1 MKFEKSIFA
10 GALALAGAFAV
21 HAENYYVNAD
31 FGDDKY
37 DGRSPVV
44 VSDTSG
50 PKGTLLGAL
59 TNAVKNDVV
68 YAAAGVYSNGVYEV
82 SGHRYRAYITGG
94 VKLVGEGP
102 DKTFIIGAK
111 DPAGNSSR
119 SYCGPD
125 AVACVRMETNGNGG
139 GVIRGFSIS
148 GGRSPDSTSHYKAVG
163 VDGDDYVSHIVVD
176 CVFSNNYNVGRGAA
190 VGGAVCSRCV
200 FGKDN
205 TAVNAANSGVAYN
218 ARYFINCIF
227 DSTSKIYV
235 TGGSTYLYNCT
246 GINNLMYVN
255 PSYRFYCYNCIVDK
269 SASTHSYFNCLLKG
283 AAAEGAEV
291 GNTTITNIGDK
302 IHLDEDSCPK
312 PDSIAIDAGIEIERQ
327 QDVFR
332 EWTGDKLAELEKN
345 LDVFGR
351 PRRMGAAIDVGAV
364 EYDWYAVYS
373 SVLSLRNLVVTNAT
387 SGVTVAGG
395 KVVVPTANGL
405 SVLWKAPAGAGTK
418 ELDFNFT
425 AKVTGGATLTVTRLG
440 VTLVSATAQDGEKVY
455 SFKASGEQDLV
466 FTVTGENGNAE
477 LSAFANSTLVRITD
491 GGGLIV
497 NGLTGGEKELIAGD
511 EELRITVGRDFNAKL
526 LCSGILINGE
536 LFSFTGEA
544 SDKVYTATIA
554 PGDGHLII
562 EAVYPEYNT
571 WYVDAAALDDRAD
584 GRAPYRA
591 KKTLQAAMEI
601 ATLASG
607 DIVHA
612 AAGRYDGGKYETV
625 DAEGKVTAR
634 YRVRVPDGV
643 LLEGE
648 GADKTFIV
656 GKIDEKGTKGC
667 GPESVRGVALGGGN
681 AVIKGFTVC
690 EGRTLSVAN
699 SNSNIGG
706 GINGGDCYVIDCVIS
721 NNAAYRGGGGS
732 GGKYLRCRFVNNI
745 CENTNATDGYNIRE
759 LLDCF
764 LSGGVYAVDYNLNC
778 CNSTFKGGQRLWT
791 TGTKNINLINC
802 IVHFDAS
809 VTGVQYAKYF
819 NTLTTRSLS
828 DALSKDANSKQ
839 VSAEELALDENG
851 VPMKGSIAIDYG
863 DNALYEEKLP
873 KSHWAFK
880 HMGLGT
886 DLSGSQRV
894 YNGRIDVGAHEYDWR
909 GDYAEKLSGDRKF
922 SVDSATPGVTNA
934 VDGIVLSAEENKVSF
949 IWRGRGVGR
958 AKLTAALEG
967 EGELT
972 VTLGGVSV
980 LPDSGGVYSFDLPA
994 GDSRINV
1001 SFTGGGSAKLLAFEG
1016 PVYGTVITVK

>member
-1 MKFEKSIFA
+1 MKFEKLVVA
-10 GALALAGAFAV
+10 GAFALAGAFAV
-21 HAENYYVNAD
+21 HAKNYYVNAES
-31 FGDDKY
+31 GDDRY
-37 DGRSPVV
+37 DGSSPVV
-44 VSDTSG
+44 ISETAG

-59 TNAVKNDVV
+59 TNAVKGDVV

-82 SGHRYRAYITGG
+82 SGGHRYRAYITGG

-102 DKTFIIGAK
+102 DKTFIVGAK
-111 DPAGNSSR
+111 DSNGNAEG
-119 SYCGPD
+119 CGSA

-148 GGRSPDSTSHYKAVG
+148 GGRSQNAYNETAVG
-163 VDGDDYVSHIVVD
+163 VAGNSYTEHLVVD

-205 TAVNAANSGVAYN
+205 TAVSAANSGVSYN

-255 PSYRFYCYNCIVDK
+255 SPYRFYCYNCIVDK
-269 SASTHSYFNCLLKG
+269 STGTHNYFNCLLKG

-327 QDVFR
+327 QDIFR

-351 PRRMGAAIDVGAV
+351 PRRMGAAMDVGAV
-364 EYDWYAVYS
+364 EYDWYAVYA
-373 SVLSLRNLVVTNAT
+373 SVLSSRNLVVTDAT
-387 SGVTVAGG
+387 SGVTVAGV
-395 KVVVPTANGL
+395 KVVVPTANEL
-405 SVLWKAPAGAGTK
+405 SVLWKVPARAGTK

-466 FTVTGENGNAE
+466 FTVTGENGNVE
-477 LSAFANSTLVRITD
+477 LSAFANSTLVRVTD
-491 GGGLIV
+491 GGGLMIDGLIV
-497 NGLTGGEKELIAGD
+497 GEKELIAGD
-511 EELRITVGRDFNAKL
+511 EELRVTVGRDFNAKL

-536 LFSFTGEA
+536 LFSFTGETA
-544 SDKVYTATIA
+544 DKVYTATVA

-571 WYVDAAALDDRAD
+571 WYVDAEALDDSAD

-612 AAGRYDGGKYETV
+612 AAGRYDSGKYETV
-625 DAEGKVTAR
+625 DAEGKVTSR

-667 GPESVRGVALGGGN
+667 GAESVRGVALGGGN

-721 NNAAYRGGGGS
+721 NNAAYRGGGVY
-732 GGKYLRCRFVNNI
+732 GGKYIRCRFV
-745 CENTNATDGYNIRE
+745 ENDCYSTASSDGYNIRE

-791 TGTKNINLINC
+791 TGAKNINLINC

-851 VPMKGSIAIDYG
+851 VPMKGSVAIDYG

-880 HMGLGT
+880 HMGLGA
-886 DLSGSQRV
+886 DLGGSQRV

-909 GDYAEKLSGDRKF
+909 GDYADKLCSDRKF

-934 VDGIVLSAEENKVSF
+934 VDGIVLSSEENKVSF
-949 IWRGRGVGR
+949 IWRGRGAGR

-972 VTLGGVSV
+972 VTVGDVSV

>member
-1 MKFEKSIFA
+1 MKFDKLVVA
-10 GALALAGAFAV
+10 GALALTGAV
-21 HAENYYVNAD
+21 TVRAENHYVNAD
-31 FGDDKY
+31 LGDDKY
-37 DGRSPVV
+37 DGSSPVV
-44 VSDTSG
+44 VSETVG

-59 TNAVKNDVV
+59 TNAVKGDVV
-68 YAAAGVYSNGVYEV
+68 YAAAGVYSNGIYEV

-102 DKTFIIGAK
+102 DKTFIVGAK
-111 DPAGNSSR
+111 DPNGNGQG
-119 SYCGPD
+119 CGSA

-148 GGRSPDSTSHYKAVG
+148 GGRSQDAYNESAVG
-163 VDGDDYVSHIVVD
+163 VAGNSYTEHIVVD

-190 VGGAVCSRCV
+190 VGGTICSRCV
-200 FGKDN
+200 FAGGN
-205 TAVNAANSGVAYN
+205 TAVSAANSGVAYN

-227 DSTSKIYV
+227 DSTSRIYV
-235 TGGSTYLYNCT
+235 PGGSTYLYNCT

-255 PSYRFYCYNCIVDK
+255 SSYRFYCYNCIVDT
-269 SASTHSYFNCLLKG
+269 STGSHSYFNCLLKG
-283 AAAEGAEV
+283 AAADGANV

-302 IHLDEDSCPK
+302 IRLDEDFSPK
-312 PDSIAIDAGIEIERQ
+312 PDSVAIDAGIEIERQ

-351 PRRMGAAIDVGAV
+351 PRKMGAVMDVGAV
-364 EYDWYAVYS
+364 EYDWYAVYA
-373 SVLSLRNLVVTNAT
+373 SVLSSRNLVVTNAT

-395 KVVVPTANGL
+395 KVVVPAANEI
-405 SVLWKAPAGAGTK
+405 SVLWKVPARAGTK

-440 VTLVSATAQDGEKVY
+440 VTVVSATAQDGEKVY

-477 LSAFANSTLVRITD
+477 LSAFANSTLVFVTD
-491 GGGLIV
+491 GGGGLIV

-511 EELRITVGRDFNAKL
+511 EELRVTVGRDFNAKL

-536 LFSFTGEA
+536 LFSFTGETA
-544 SDKVYTATIA
+544 DKVYTATIA

-571 WYVDAAALDDRAD
+571 WYVDAEALDDSAD
-584 GRAPYRA
+584 GRTPYRA

-601 ATLASG
+601 AALVSG

-612 AAGRYDGGKYETV
+612 AAGRYDSGKYESY
-625 DAEGKVTAR
+625 DENGKLMSR

-690 EGRTLSVAN
+690 EGRTFTGEITGNDYHNL
-699 SNSNIGG
+699 GG
-706 GINGGDCYVIDCVIS
+706 GINGSSGYAIDCIIS
-721 NNAAYRGGGGS
+721 NNVAFRGGGAGY
-732 GGKYLRCRFVNNI
+732 GNYVRCRFVDNKMIDNN
-745 CENTNATDGYNIRE
+745 AYGVDGYDVRNCWNCI
-759 LLDCF
+759 F
-764 LSGGVYAVDYNLNC
+764 SGSVYSPDHDTPFYNC
-778 CNSTFKGGQRLWT
+778 TFKISPQSSSSG
-791 TGTKNINLINC
+791 
-802 IVHFDAS
+802 HFMKLYNSLVCYHVGRYCKYVNTFYSGIENDTSTVDGKSKS
-809 VTGVQYAKYF
+809 VTA
-819 NTLTTRSLS
+819 
-828 DALSKDANSKQ
+828 D
-839 VSAEELALDENG
+839 ELALDENG
-851 VPMKGSIAIDYG
+851 VPRRGSAAIDYG

-873 KSHWAFK
+873 KTHWAFK

-886 DLSGSQRV
+886 DLSASQRV

-922 SVDSATPGVTNA
+922 SVASATPGVTNA
-934 VDGIVLSAEENKVSF
+934 VDGIILSAQENLVSLL
-949 IWRGRGVGR
+949 WRGRGAGR
-958 AKLTAALEG
+958 AKLTTELDG
-967 EGELT
+967 EGVLS
-972 VTLGGVSV
+972 VTLGGVPVS
-980 LPDSGGVYSFDLPA
+980 PDAEGFYSFDFPA
-994 GDSRINV
+994 GDSRV
-1001 SFTGGGSAKLLAFEG
+1001 DVAFSGGGSAKLLAFEG